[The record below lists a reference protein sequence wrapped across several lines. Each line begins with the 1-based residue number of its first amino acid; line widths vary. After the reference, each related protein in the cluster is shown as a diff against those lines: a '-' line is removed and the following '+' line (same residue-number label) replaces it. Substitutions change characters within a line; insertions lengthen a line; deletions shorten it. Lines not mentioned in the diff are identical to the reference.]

1 MRLIVIVLLG
11 LVLATAHALP
21 PGTDAEIEARLIP
34 NGSLCKVGDECG
46 TASGAAGGG
55 GSAATAMSGEQVYQQ
70 FCFACH
76 AAGVAGAPKFGSS
89 AEWAP
94 RLAKGMDALVQSAIA
109 GIPPGMPPKGTCMGC
124 SDDELHA
131 AVQYMVDHATE

>member
-1 MRLIVIVLLG
+1 MRSIVLV
-11 LVLATAHALP
+11 VLSILFAIAYALP

-34 NGSLCKVGDECG
+34 HGSVCKAGEDCG
-46 TASGAAGGG
+46 TGGNAASAASGGG
-55 GSAATAMSGEQVYQQ
+55 ALSGEQVYNQ

-89 AEWAP
+89 ADWQP
-94 RLAKGMDALVQSAIA
+94 RIAKGMDVLVQSAVD
-109 GIPPGMPPKGTCMGC
+109 GVPPGMPPKGTCMGC

-131 AVQYMVDHATE
+131 AVQYMVDHATQ